1 MKAKQIILVTLIAA
15 VSGAVT
21 AIVVL
26 HLARFASPD
35 FSGVRFLDQDGN
47 VRGLF
52 QVHRGDTAD
61 LIMQDVDGNHSVK
74 LEIEPSGNAFICLS
88 QTNAHAQLGV
98 SSERAYLLLQDK
110 HGEVRFTTDG
120 VNQDG
125 KGPNKA
131 SEATSEPAPGAGSS
145 SPQG

>member
-1 MKAKQIILVTLIAA
+1 MKVKQIILVALIAA

-26 HLARFASPD
+26 RFARSESPD
-35 FSGVRFLDQDGN
+35 FSGVRFLDRDGS

-74 LEIEPSGNAFICLS
+74 LEIEPSGNAFIWLS

-98 SSERAYLLLQDK
+98 STERAYLLLQDE
-110 HGEVRFTTDG
+110 HGEVRITTDG

-125 KGPNKA
+125 KGPNQA
-131 SEATSEPAPGAGSS
+131 SEAIGAPGA
-145 SPQG
+145 PQPQR